1 MKELLQQDFV
11 FLGLTHPLF
20 HTVPVHQESPS
31 VRGNLDF
38 LKIHYCQVHQLS
50 LGRLSTYL
58 KCYKTSEEIRDW
70 RPTLISQKACPTVLR
85 ISSPALNIFILL
97 KIKHKG
103 NVNSDPCQQVYK
115 I

>member
-11 FLGLTHPLF
+11 FLGVTHPLF

-38 LKIHYCQVHQLS
+38 LKIHYRQVHQLS

-103 NVNSDPCQQVYK
+103 NVNSDPCQQVCK